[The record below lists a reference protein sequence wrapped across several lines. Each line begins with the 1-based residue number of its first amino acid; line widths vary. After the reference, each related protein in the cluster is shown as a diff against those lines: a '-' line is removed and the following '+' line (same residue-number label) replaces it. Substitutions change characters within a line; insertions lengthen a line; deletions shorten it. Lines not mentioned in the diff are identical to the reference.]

1 MIKRIKNKL
10 KKHLDEVL
18 KVKTSPHS
26 IAMGFALGTIIV
38 ILPTFGLGIFIGL
51 FLLLFL
57 KRVSKVSMFVSFAF
71 WNPIVL
77 ALLYP
82 LEYSIGNFLLPNSP
96 IIKFKLEIF
105 NQLFLYTRGYLVGTF
120 ILAIFAGIFF
130 YIFLLI
136 ISTKYQNKKIASLKE
151 EIVQVKKI
159 LEI

>member
-1 MIKRIKNKL
+1 
-10 KKHLDEVL
+10 
-18 KVKTSPHS
+18 
-26 IAMGFALGTIIV
+26 
-38 ILPTFGLGIFIGL
+38 
-51 FLLLFL
+51 
-57 KRVSKVSMFVSFAF
+57 MFVSFAF